1 MPNDTLPEYIEE
13 LMEIYNVS
21 QVPALAIHENYD
33 IETKTVLAKPNY
45 ESNTH
50 FTMPDLKRYLNRYAR
65 PDKVDGDELLSLLS
79 EMKMNPRPVLYKEYI
94 DKTLNIE
101 SIPRNSS
108 HLIYFTTL
116 NSEKDVLTEFNQIN
130 QLARFLWNIIEIS
143 VVRLDD

>member
-1 MPNDTLPEYIEE
+1 MN
-13 LMEIYNVS
+13 
-21 QVPALAIHENYD
+21 
-33 IETKTVLAKPNY
+33 
-45 ESNTH
+45 
-50 FTMPDLKRYLNRYAR
+50 LKRFTILGVVLLAVAAAVQLFLSSGPAQTSATGELDSGTIERRA

-116 NSEKDVLTEFNQIN
+116 NPEKDVLTEFNQIN